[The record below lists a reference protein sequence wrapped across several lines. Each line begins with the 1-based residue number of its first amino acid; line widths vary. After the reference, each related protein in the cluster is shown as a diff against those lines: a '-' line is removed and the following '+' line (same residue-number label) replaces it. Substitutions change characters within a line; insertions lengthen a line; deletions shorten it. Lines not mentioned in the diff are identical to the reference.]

1 MFWLRG
7 WPDIH
12 FNLQQ
17 DWTIRIYLSAY
28 YIAYRVDRFI
38 SLTQINCLIV
48 KQVTG
53 YSDRAEAWLGG
64 CMTVDQLEPRISSVS
79 QGTQTGQDR
88 MG

>member
-12 FNLQQ
+12 FNPQQ

-38 SLTQINCLIV
+38 SLT
-48 KQVTG
+48 G
-53 YSDRAEAWLGG
+53 WSDRAEAWLGG
-64 CMTVDQLEPRISSVS
+64 CMTVDQLQPRISSVS